1 MNSFGS
7 HRAIA
12 RLFAALALVSAPSP
26 ARAQTTDTLSPPP
39 VHWES
44 VAFDAA
50 RGRLVLFGGAAIA
63 GAYLSETWQWDG
75 TRWTT
80 LADSASSPG
89 PRHAHAMGY
98 DRARS
103 RVVLFGGMV
112 ESQDRSIPIAQR
124 ERRFCDTWAL
134 GGARWS
140 RIDRG
145 DGGACAIEGVGAAS
159 LLSRGPRG
167 GLLLV
172 EGPREPADDG
182 TLARI
187 RLWRWTDTSWAL
199 LDDRG
204 PRRWPD
210 ANGGVAFDERRAVL
224 VVPVLGGP
232 DAGVWEWD
240 GTRWRHLRVAGPPAR
255 RNFGIAYDSRRQ
267 RVVLI
272 GGLTPDPR
280 TWLGDHWTWD
290 GSAWTELPSAPV
302 QPSPRSHATLVDDR
316 RAGRLLYFGGASDR
330 GAIHRELW
338 IFDRDGWRRWVP
350 APSR

>member
-1 MNSFGS
+1 MTSRT

-12 RLFAALALVSAPSP
+12 PLLATLALASAFSP
-26 ARAQTTDTLSPPP
+26 ARAQATDTLLPPP

-44 VAFDAA
+44 AAFDAA

-112 ESQDRSIPIAQR
+112 ESQDKSIPIAQR
-124 ERRFCDTWAL
+124 ERRLCDTWSL
-134 GGARWS
+134 EGARWT

-145 DGGACAIEGVGAAS
+145 DSSPCAIEGIDAAS
-159 LLSRGPRG
+159 LLSRGTRG

-172 EGPREPADDG
+172 EGPREAADDG

-204 PRRWPD
+204 PRRWPE

-240 GTRWRHLRVAGPPAR
+240 GTRWRHLRVPGPPPR
-255 RNFGIAYDSRRQ
+255 RNFGIAYDSRRG
-267 RVVLI
+267 RVVLL
-272 GGLTPDPR
+272 GGLTADPR
-280 TWLGDHWTWD
+280 RWLGDHWTWD
-290 GSAWTELPSAPV
+290 GARWTEIPSAQM
-302 QPSPRSHATLVDDR
+302 QPSPRSHATLLDDR

-338 IFDRDGWRRWVP
+338 IFDRDGWRLWRP
-350 APSR
+350 TAR

>member
-1 MNSFGS
+1 MIS
-7 HRAIA
+7 RVY
-12 RLFAALALVSAPSP
+12 RVTVPLLTALALACAPSP
-26 ARAQTTDTLSPPP
+26 GRAQATDTLAPPP

-50 RGRLVLFGGAAIA
+50 SGRLVVFGGAAVA
-63 GAYLSETWQWDG
+63 GAYLSQTWGWDG

-124 ERRFCDTWAL
+124 ERRLCDTWAL
-134 GGARWS
+134 EGAKWT

-145 DGGACAIEGVGAAS
+145 TGACAIEGVGAAS
-159 LLSRGPRG
+159 LLSRGARG

-182 TLARI
+182 TLARV
-187 RLWRWTDTSWAL
+187 RLWRWTDTSWTL

-204 PRRWPD
+204 PRRWPES
-210 ANGGVAFDERRAVL
+210 NGGV
-224 VVPVLGGP
+224 
-232 DAGVWEWD
+232 
-240 GTRWRHLRVAGPPAR
+240 
-255 RNFGIAYDSRRQ
+255 AYDSRRE
-267 RVVLI
+267 RVVLV
-272 GGLTPDPR
+272 GGLTRDPR
-280 TWLGDHWTWD
+280 RWLGDHWTWD
-290 GSAWTELPSAPV
+290 GSAWTELPSEPM
-302 QPSPRSHATLVDDR
+302 QPPPRSHATLLDDP

-330 GAIHRELW
+330 GVLRELW
-338 IFDRDGWRRWVP
+338 ILGRDGWRRWPP
-350 APSR
+350 APAR